1 MIHQQIMET
10 PQIQI
15 ELRPTGFEEVVIDA
29 LDQVFSAIGS
39 GPKISLYSL
48 LEKKYKLRQE
58 DIPGRIGDFANAIEQ
73 IFGTSALLIELKI
86 MKKIRQM
93 FPLFECKS
101 DNADFNF
108 SDFMDSFRC
117 YLSDSEF

>member
-1 MIHQQIMET
+1 MEL
-10 PQIQI
+10 
-15 ELRPTGFEEVVIDA
+15 EPTGFHEVVINA

-39 GPKISLYSL
+39 GPKISLYCL
-48 LEKKYKLRQE
+48 LERKYNLRQE
-58 DIPGRIGDFANAIEQ
+58 DIPERIGDFANAIEQ

-101 DNADFNF
+101 DNAGFDFN
-108 SDFMDSFRC
+108 DFMDSFRC
-117 YLSDSEF
+117 YLSDSDF